1 VRGDRDAQPLHQLIH
16 RAALAQVADSA
27 RGKQL
32 DCLTLATAPLGE
44 LCSRLDVQ
52 ARTGALESAGAL
64 VDEIA
69 AACGP
74 TEAALRA
81 ALTSD

>member
-1 VRGDRDAQPLHQLIH
+1 MHEIP
-16 RAALAQVADSA
+16 VARISE
-27 RGKQL
+27 RSSGLLKGT
-32 DCLTLATAPLGE
+32 CLTLAAAPLGE

-52 ARTGALESAGAL
+52 ARTGALEGARAL

>member
-1 VRGDRDAQPLHQLIH
+1 VQ
-16 RAALAQVADSA
+16 
-27 RGKQL
+27 
-32 DCLTLATAPLGE
+32 PLGE
-44 LCSRLDVQ
+44 LCARHDVQ
-52 ARTGALESAGAL
+52 ARTGALEGAGAL